1 MCYLFDCDISLLQ
14 LILSDVENHHRLVN
28 ELAER
33 VANLEALSEN
43 PDVSDSLSDVQRRYD
58 KVRNRARVS
67 ITKMIDASLKR
78 MFIENHD
85 QMSKEKLFR

>member
-1 MCYLFDCDISLLQ
+1 M
-14 LILSDVENHHRLVN
+14 N

-58 KVRNRARVS
+58 RVRNRARVGLLLLS
-67 ITKMIDASLKR
+67 ESWS
-78 MFIENHD
+78 NH
-85 QMSKEKLFR
+85 FYGRFT

>member
-1 MCYLFDCDISLLQ
+1 M
-14 LILSDVENHHRLVN
+14 N